1 MYEYPPLRQ
10 QFNTQKQKS
19 SMKKLPLIVKIIIA
33 IVLGVCFGQFFS
45 LWLVRIFATFNAI
58 FSSFL
63 GFCIPLI
70 ILGLIVAG
78 IAEMGR
84 GAGKMLLVTVCLAY
98 GFTLVAG
105 FGTGAVANG
114 VYPWLLQGSSL
125 TQIGEKAVEVSPCFT
140 IEMPPVMGVTSALVL
155 AFILGLGIP
164 AVGGNDTMKRFFEDF
179 KDVVTLIITKVII
192 PCLPLY
198 IFGVFLTMTVEG
210 QIAIVV
216 SVFLKIIVFLFVMT
230 AFMLLLQFVIA
241 GIVSRKNP
249 FKMLYTM
256 LAAYVTALGT
266 SSSAATIPV
275 TLRSAIKTGVSP
287 AVANFVIPLCA
298 TIHLSGST
306 IKITGLALAM
316 MMLSGMPIENGV
328 LAGFI
333 MMLGITMVAAPGVPG
348 GAVMA
353 ALGLLSSILGLGESQ
368 TGLIIAIYLAIDSFG
383 TATNV
388 TGDGAIANIVDAI
401 WNKKKGNHD

>member
-1 MYEYPPLRQ
+1 MIKL
-10 QFNTQKQKS
+10 
-19 SMKKLPLIVKIIIA
+19 KKLPLIAKIGIA
-33 IVLGVCFGQFFS
+33 IVLGILCGQFFPM
-45 LWLVRIFATFNAI
+45 WLTRVFGTFNGL

-78 IAEMGR
+78 IAEMGK
-84 GAGKMLLVTVCLAY
+84 GAGRMLLFTVCLAY
-98 GFTLVAG
+98 GFTLLAG
-105 FGTGAVANG
+105 FGTWGIASG
-114 VYPWLLQGSSL
+114 VYPWLLGSSSL
-125 TQIGEKAVEVSPCFT
+125 NEINTQSVEVLPYFT
-140 IEMPPVMGVTSALVL
+140 IEMPPLMGVTSALIL

-179 KDVVTLIITKVII
+179 KDVVTLVITKVII
-192 PCLPLY
+192 PLLPLY
-198 IFGVFLTMTVEG
+198 IFGVFLIMTVGG
-210 QIAIVV
+210 QIAVVV
-216 SVFLKIIVFLFVMT
+216 SVFLKIILFLFIMT
-230 AFMLLLQFVIA
+230 VLMLLVQFAIA
-241 GIVSRKNP
+241 GIASRRNP
-249 FKMLYTM
+249 FRLLWTM
-256 LAAYVTALGT
+256 LSAYVTALGT

-275 TLRSAIKTGVSP
+275 TLRSAIKTGVNP

-316 MMLSGMPIENGV
+316 MMLSGIPVDAGTM
-328 LAGFI
+328 AGFI

-353 ALGLLSSILGLGESQ
+353 ALGLLTSILGLDETQ

-388 TGDGAIANIVDAI
+388 TGDGAIANIIDAI
-401 WNKKKGNHD
+401 WRRR

>member
-1 MYEYPPLRQ
+1 MIKL
-10 QFNTQKQKS
+10 
-19 SMKKLPLIVKIIIA
+19 KKLPLIAKIGIA
-33 IVLGVCFGQFFS
+33 IVLGILCGQFFPM
-45 LWLVRIFATFNAI
+45 WLTRVFGTFNGL

-78 IAEMGR
+78 IAEMGK
-84 GAGKMLLVTVCLAY
+84 GAGRMLLFTVCLAY
-98 GFTLVAG
+98 GFTLLAG
-105 FGTGAVANG
+105 FGTWGIASG
-114 VYPWLLQGSSL
+114 VYPWLLGSSSL
-125 TQIGEKAVEVSPCFT
+125 NEINTQSVEVLPYFT
-140 IEMPPVMGVTSALVL
+140 IEMPPLMGVTSALIL

-179 KDVVTLIITKVII
+179 KDVVTLVITKVII
-192 PCLPLY
+192 PLLPLY
-198 IFGVFLTMTVEG
+198 IFGVFLIMTVGG
-210 QIAIVV
+210 QIAVVV
-216 SVFLKIIVFLFVMT
+216 SVFLKIILFLFIMT
-230 AFMLLLQFVIA
+230 VLMLLVQFAIA
-241 GIVSRKNP
+241 GIASRRNP
-249 FKMLYTM
+249 FRLLWTM
-256 LAAYVTALGT
+256 LSAYVTALGT

-275 TLRSAIKTGVSP
+275 TLRSAIKTGVNP

-316 MMLSGMPIENGV
+316 MMLSGIPVDAGTM
-328 LAGFI
+328 AGFI

-353 ALGLLSSILGLGESQ
+353 ALGLLTSILGLNETQ

-388 TGDGAIANIVDAI
+388 TGDGAIANIIDAI
-401 WNKKKGNHD
+401 WRRR